1 MTARSRALS
10 AGLSKPALLTVLTS
24 LLSQQPALKPLVLS
38 LLPPPSLD
46 SFTTTLNSLER
57 RILDALPSGGATRQ
71 EYVWSRIRAPLEEYI
86 SEARLALSQF
96 CPSSSTLAAQ
106 GVTDDQQQQQT
117 HPTST
122 FAFLYTLTLSVRKL
136 EATLPRAPIPF
147 STLTSAIS
155 STSSSSA
162 AAHPTAN
169 INNPSTLNQRDPLVS
184 FLPPLYN
191 QWHHLITKLSTSV
204 NQGGTILSAEMLRGW
219 FRNLDTLVSV
229 ESVAAMATANSAASP
244 SAVAIADAGSVG
256 RKASEAVR
264 DRFVKELGW
273 LVGIRQTVAPFSTAA
288 LSPYRSAST
297 QVIDSRMM
305 GDNGEDTDEEL

>member
-1 MTARSRALS
+1 MRFA

-24 LLSQQPALKPLVLS
+24 LLSQQPGLKPLVLS

-46 SFTTTLNSLER
+46 TFTSTLNSLER

-106 GVTDDQQQQQT
+106 GVNDDQQQQQQQQS

-136 EATLPRAPIPF
+136 EAVLPRAPVPF
-147 STLTSAIS
+147 STPTSA
-155 STSSSSA
+155 TSSGAS
-162 AAHPTAN
+162 
-169 INNPSTLNQRDPLVS
+169 INNPSTLNQRDPLIS

-204 NQGGTILSAEMLRGW
+204 NQGGKILSAEMLRGW

-229 ESVAAMATANSAASP
+229 ESVAAMAIANSAASS

-256 RKASEAVR
+256 RRASEAVR

-273 LVGIRQTVAPFSTAA
+273 LVGIRQTVAPFQTAA
-288 LSPYRSAST
+288 LLSPLRSGST
-297 QVIDSRMM
+297 QVMDSRMM